1 MELPADPVV
10 SSASE
15 EGSTLCFL
23 FGNAFRLARS
33 EFSDLYGYVY
43 ANVWSK
49 FVLREAYAAQ
59 VVYTDAGE
67 IQATDEQLVQNGQC
81 LLNVQLCVADNCGR
95 VRCGVVPFKPNESVW
110 LSRNDPYEDG
120 HPRALKIDRVAG
132 SVVYFKHKSRYPK
145 DAEEGF
151 WRLDLGINEVQVSEQ
166 LHCIKNFAQKV
177 ESPLYPIIV
186 KSMMPS
192 TATTLIHPPLHVPEV
207 LLRLE
212 PGCDRLNDQQ
222 RLAVKLS
229 LEHHLLL
236 IQGPPGTGKTTTAT
250 ALMIVHA
257 RYVNRILVVLNLV
270 DACEGRCVASVC
282 WLFGSRTFA
291 DMSKT
296 CV

>member
-1 MELPADPVV
+1 M
-10 SSASE
+10 
-15 EGSTLCFL
+15 
-23 FGNAFRLARS
+23 
-33 EFSDLYGYVY
+33 
-43 ANVWSK
+43 
-49 FVLREAYAAQ
+49 
-59 VVYTDAGE
+59 
-67 IQATDEQLVQNGQC
+67 
-81 LLNVQLCVADNCGR
+81 
-95 VRCGVVPFKPNESVW
+95 
-110 LSRNDPYEDG
+110 
-120 HPRALKIDRVAG
+120 
-132 SVVYFKHKSRYPK
+132 
-145 DAEEGF
+145 
-151 WRLDLGINEVQVSEQ
+151 DLGIDEVQVSEQ

-192 TATTLIHPPLHVPEV
+192 NEATPIHPPLHVPEDV
-207 LLRLE
+207 LRVV
-212 PGCDRLNDQQ
+212 PGWERLNDQQ

-270 DACEGRCVASVC
+270 DACEGRCDASVC

-296 CV
+296 CGLSRSAL